1 MQKYAEKYYTPQEY
15 LALEEGA
22 EYRSE
27 YYKGEIFAMAGASK
41 NHNRIIGNLY
51 LKLSASLADS
61 KCEAFMTE
69 MKVWIEEKD
78 LFTYP
83 DLVVVCGKSE
93 FYPERDDT
101 ITNPIVIIE
110 VLCDSTRNY
119 DRVEKFEFYR
129 ALPTFQ
135 EYVLVDQYRIHVE
148 HFYLEDKGKWIY
160 TDYSDKND
168 VLKFH
173 NIAFQ
178 ISIKD
183 IYNRVDFK
191 QEDNIKSLR
200 PSI

>member
-1 MQKYAEKYYTPQEY
+1 MDH
-15 LALEEGA
+15 AL
-22 EYRSE
+22 
-27 YYKGEIFAMAGASK
+27 I
-41 NHNRIIGNLY
+41 N
-51 LKLSASLADS
+51 S
-61 KCEAFMTE
+61 KCEVFMNG
-69 MKVWIEEKD
+69 MKIWIEEKD

-83 DLVVVCGKSE
+83 DLVLVCGKSE

-110 VLCDSTRNY
+110 VLSDSTRNY